1 MATKTSEAYADEFRK
16 ALEDV
21 DGKLKP
27 LQQERE
33 RLSALLAAAEG
44 KLKPDSGEGAASG
57 TRTRKAS
64 VPLAEAKNKVAHR
77 VRQTPNKSGRFYRDE
92 LDSIPGSTVD
102 EALKALVGDKKLA
115 ARGEKRGRTYAPLA
129 S

>member
-27 LQQERE
+27 LQKERE

-44 KLKPDSGEGAASG
+44 KLKPDRGEGAASG
-57 TRTRKAS
+57 TRTRKPS
-64 VPLAEAKNKVAHR
+64 VPIEEAKNKVAHR
-77 VRQTPNKSGRFYRDE
+77 VRQNPNKSGAYYRNA

-102 EALKALVGDKKLA
+102 EALKELVEKKQIA

>member
-1 MATKTSEAYADEFRK
+1 MATKTSEAYAEEFRK
-16 ALEDV
+16 ALDDV
-21 DGKLKP
+21 DSKLKP
-27 LQQERE
+27 LQKERE

-44 KLKPDSGEGAASG
+44 KLKPDSGDGAASG

-64 VPLAEAKNKVAHR
+64 VPLSEAKNKVAHR
-77 VRQTPNKSGRFYRDE
+77 VSQNPNKSGAYYRKE

-102 EALKALVGDKKLA
+102 KALAKLVAEKKLA